1 MTVPVGAVPGNDGA
15 GRHGAKGDGGGLT
28 TPVARLPILVETAD
42 LAGRLD
48 DPSLRIF
55 DATAFLRREVDGGP
69 YTVESGRAS
78 YRTGHIPGAAFADV
92 PGELSDPGS
101 PWRFTV
107 PSAGQF
113 ASAIGHLG
121 VGPGVHV
128 VAYAQ
133 ESPMWA
139 TRLWWLLRV
148 FGFDDASVLNGGLT
162 AWRLEG
168 RPLEQGDRAYEPAT
182 FVAHP
187 RPELLAAK
195 EEVAAAG
202 GAACLVNGLTPAAFR
217 GDGPGAYS
225 RPGRIPGSV
234 SVPAGSLLDPVT
246 TRFADADTLAA
257 HFAAAGAG
265 PDGPPVIAYCGG
277 GISATVDLFA
287 LRLLGRD
294 GRLYDGSLTEWSA
307 DPDLPLEVD

>member
-1 MTVPVGAVPGNDGA
+1 MAS
-15 GRHGAKGDGGGLT
+15 
-28 TPVARLPILVETAD
+28 LPALVDTAT
-42 LAGRLD
+42 LAEHLD
-48 DPSLRIF
+48 DPRVRIL
-55 DATAFLRREVDGGP
+55 DSTAFLRRAYDGGP

-78 YRTGHIPGAAFADV
+78 YRGGHIPGAAFADI
-92 PGELSDPGS
+92 PGELSDPDG
-101 PWRFTV
+101 PWPFTL
-107 PSAGQF
+107 PSAEAF
-113 ASAIGHLG
+113 AAAIGRLG

-148 FGFDDASVLNGGLT
+148 FGFDAVSVLDGGLT

-168 RPLEQGDRAYEPAT
+168 RAVEEGERQYEPAV
-182 FVAHP
+182 FVARP
-187 RPELLAAK
+187 RPGLLAGK

-202 GAACLVNGLTPAAFR
+202 TSACLLNALTGPAFR
-217 GDGPGAYS
+217 GEGAGAYS

-246 TRFADADTLAA
+246 TRFVDPGTLAE

-265 PDGPPVIAYCGG
+265 PDEPPVIAYCGG

-307 DPDLPLEVD
+307 DPDLPLEVG